1 MTSLDLTM
9 ATTMAMV
16 VEGQSWVI
24 RAWHDDHLDN
34 PVGGAI
40 VCCHNI
46 RKVVYP
52 RNLPPVTIKLSIMF
66 VLGGHCCP
74 LGRHLGHIFMV
85 FSTVP

>member
-9 ATTMAMV
+9 ATTMAV
-16 VEGQSWVI
+16 VI

-66 VLGGHCCP
+66 VLGGQTSRSHFYGFLNCS
-74 LGRHLGHIFMV
+74 LGSLLVNLYHHN
-85 FSTVP
+85 